1 MANVGYLR
9 FEEKNNS
16 DSLNQ
21 GQKSS
26 KIYICYKKGDKNKIN
41 QNDEL
46 KSLHNIKV
54 SNKISEKLQISLAK
68 QRQNVIH

>member
-26 KIYICYKKGDKNKIN
+26 KIHICYKKGDKNKIN